1 MKQDERSDSKQASAV
16 FCEKHQPEK
25 GRLTLTR
32 AQLKPFK
39 LLRDSGI
46 DNALSLIY
54 GQGIMESGRL
64 TGELAPLNIIERE
77 QLAVAVVTGRYNM
90 EKTPL
95 EAVQKMILTY
105 QARVEAVIGRE
116 KELCQDIVTELND
129 LKKIIEKEASRD

>member
-1 MKQDERSDSKQASAV
+1 MKQDERSYPKQALDV
-16 FCEKHQPEK
+16 FCEKHQAEK

-64 TGELAPLNIIERE
+64 TGELSPLNIIERE
-77 QLAVAVVTGRYNM
+77 QLAVAVVTGRYNV

-105 QARVEAVIGRE
+105 QARMEAVKGRE

-129 LKKIIEKEASRD
+129 LKKIIEKEALRD

>member
-1 MKQDERSDSKQASAV
+1 M
-16 FCEKHQPEK
+16 
-25 GRLTLTR
+25 
-32 AQLKPFK
+32 
-39 LLRDSGI
+39 
-46 DNALSLIY
+46 
-54 GQGIMESGRL
+54 

-129 LKKIIEKEASRD
+129 LKDHREGGFKGLMLTLILILTGFACGTISMVKYESKKCYI